1 MKLVKAFKYRL
12 KTNKEI
18 EKKFNNFSGSTRFI
32 WNKFLALNLERLA
45 NKSKIFWYNEMSFWL
60 TLYKS
65 SEEYSFLKEC
75 PSQILQQKLKDL
87 DKAFKDAFDK
97 KQPGKRMVKWRS
109 KKLHNSFRFPSSF
122 KIENNRIFLPKLGWV
137 NFFNSR
143 KITGTP
149 KNITISK
156 SGRFWY
162 VSIQTETLV
171 EEPKHNSDKIVAID
185 LGVAAF
191 ASLSSGEQIKS
202 PKSFK
207 NKEKK
212 LKRYQRILAK
222 KKRGSNN
229 RKKHL
234 IKITNLHIKIGNIRK
249 DFLHK
254 LSNNMCKNHA
264 TIIIEDLKI
273 KNMSKSAKGDIEHPG
288 KNVKAKSGLNRSILD
303 QGWGEFKRQIEY
315 KQKWFGGRVIK
326 VSARY
331 TSQKCSRCFY
341 IDSENRKS
349 QESFACVECGFKENA
364 DLNAAMNILA
374 AGQSVI
380 ACGEIA

>member
-222 KKRGSNN
+222 KREVQ
-229 RKKHL
+229 
-234 IKITNLHIKIGNIRK
+234 
-249 DFLHK
+249 
-254 LSNNMCKNHA
+254 
-264 TIIIEDLKI
+264 IIE
-273 KNMSKSAKGDIEHPG
+273 
-288 KNVKAKSGLNRSILD
+288 RS
-303 QGWGEFKRQIEY
+303 
-315 KQKWFGGRVIK
+315 
-326 VSARY
+326 
-331 TSQKCSRCFY
+331 T
-341 IDSENRKS
+341 
-349 QESFACVECGFKENA
+349 
-364 DLNAAMNILA
+364 
-374 AGQSVI
+374 
-380 ACGEIA
+380 